1 MLSRVAPQD
10 ACLETS
16 TSGMPCLAKK
26 PFSLAMTSGEASI
39 SAM

>member
-1 MLSRVAPQD
+1 MLSRVAPHD
-10 ACLETS
+10 ACFDTS

-26 PFSLAMTSGEASI
+26 PFSFAITNGEASI